1 MNELQYF
8 FAHELI
14 PIKQLRNEIIIYCM
28 RKHVCHVNSNT
39 IQMCSAMFFF

>member
-14 PIKQLRNEIIIYCM
+14 PIKQLRNEIIYCM
-28 RKHVCHVNSNT
+28 RKHVYHVNSNT